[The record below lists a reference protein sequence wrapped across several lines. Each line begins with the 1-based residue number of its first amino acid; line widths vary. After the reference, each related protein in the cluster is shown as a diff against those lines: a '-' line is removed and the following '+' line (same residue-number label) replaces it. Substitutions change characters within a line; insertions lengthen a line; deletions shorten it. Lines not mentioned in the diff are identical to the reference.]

1 MEEKTTDV
9 QSNVQT
15 ERFQFVLSIND
26 FIICQRYFKIG
37 GFKSHALESVDLMD
51 AGNKCVRMIK
61 DDLKAKT
68 QIYYQNSVP
77 QIFEDEEE
85 MHKYLDRERNEGY
98 LSYGPTTF
106 PITTFIIFRKSPN
119 VYVWN
124 GNDVEPYEG
133 RFNRADY
140 IADTTES
147 TLKFE
152 FLVDG
157 KCVYSE
163 VFDGNAYPRFVRNNI
178 DLSNSKNR
186 YRAKESFSF
195 VEAALV
201 DAMNDGRKDLIFPII
216 SELSRVCSYKNND
229 DYTTKL
235 TGWKNANG
243 VDYSTEISK
252 HNAKWMR
259 KMEILHLK
267 GKSSKKKQQDKA
279 NN

>member
-1 MEEKTTDV
+1 MEEILNEAP
-9 QSNVQT
+9 SVQT

-37 GFKSHALESVDLMD
+37 GFKTRAIESVDLMD
-51 AGNKCVRMIK
+51 AGSKCVKMIK

-68 QIYYQNSVP
+68 QVYYQNSVP

-85 MHKYLDRERNEGY
+85 MQEYLQRERDNKY

-106 PITTFIIFRKSPN
+106 PVATFIIFCNSPK

-124 GNDVEPYEG
+124 GEDVELYDG

-140 IADTTES
+140 ISEQTES
-147 TLKFE
+147 VIKFE

-157 KCVYSE
+157 RCVYSE
-163 VFDGNAYPRFVRNNI
+163 IFDGNAYPRFVRNNI

-201 DAMNDGRKDLIFPII
+201 DAMNKDRKDLIFPII
-216 SELSRVCSYKNND
+216 SELSKVCSYRNSD

-235 TGWKNANG
+235 VGWTDADGKTYETDITRQNL
-243 VDYSTEISK
+243 
-252 HNAKWMR
+252 KWMR
-259 KMEILHLK
+259 KMENAYLK
-267 GKSSKKKQQDKA
+267 SKSAKKR
-279 NN
+279 NRI